1 MKVSVF
7 IVNPFAENCYILWQ
21 EKGSDAMIV
30 DPGMADSGERNAVD
44 KFIAENEL
52 KIKAVL
58 LTHQHADHILS
69 AQYIAEKYDVDISA
83 NFADN
88 MLGNRLRE
96 QVAMFGLRCNSEPLV
111 ATRSLE
117 EGESLALCGEN
128 IKVLNVPGHSPG
140 GLAFYL
146 PDSGCAFVG
155 DSLFAHSIG
164 RTDLPGGDYSTLIN
178 SVAEKL
184 LTLPDETVVYSGHGE
199 STTIGDERR
208 YNPYFALN
216 YK

>member
-1 MKVSVF
+1 M
-7 IVNPFAENCYILWQ
+7 
-21 EKGSDAMIV
+21 
-30 DPGMADSGERNAVD
+30 
-44 KFIAENEL
+44 
-52 KIKAVL
+52 
-58 LTHQHADHILS
+58 
-69 AQYIAEKYDVDISA
+69 
-83 NFADN
+83 
-88 MLGNRLRE
+88 
-96 QVAMFGLRCNSEPLV
+96 
-111 ATRSLE
+111 
-117 EGESLALCGEN
+117 
-128 IKVLNVPGHSPG
+128 LNVPGHSPG